1 MLQEAHGYSSDHG
14 HVTQVREL
22 CVLMP
27 EVSSFTRLITAP
39 TW

>member
-14 HVTQVREL
+14 HGTQVREL
-22 CVLMP
+22 CVLVS
-27 EVSSFTRLITAP
+27 EVSSLTKLITAP